1 MKDDIPEN
9 LSENGYSGTDS
20 DGSVDD
26 LVNFARQHFATDF
39 PNPERIDCPAPETY
53 SDLISRKR
61 LPSEQLQKHLRS
73 CSECFRMY
81 RSLLNAQRTPMVL
94 RPNWATPI
102 SWYKRVLSFG
112 LPIILICIAF
122 YGFYSLY
129 QNKRRGP
136 EQRSASQQ
144 QQDAYPAQ
152 NNETSASTN
161 QNGQPTV
168 VERSKALPEH
178 LTLPSRAMVA
188 AHTVVIN
195 FGRQRISRSA
205 SQGEIA
211 PVMFVAG
218 LNRVT
223 VRLSAESPK
232 GEYAVTLNDPFGKE
246 VKRPVVG
253 TFDGRAL
260 RAELDLNSVTS
271 GKYLICIARA
281 AEVPDCLPAIVKTKM
296 K

>member
-1 MKDDIPEN
+1 MKDDIPKN
-9 LSENGYSGTDS
+9 LTENGYSSTNS

-26 LVNFARQHFATDF
+26 LVTFARQHFETDF
-39 PNPERIDCPAPETY
+39 PNPERIDCPSSETY
-53 SDLISRKR
+53 SDLIPRKR
-61 LPSEQLQKHLRS
+61 LPSEPLHKHLRS
-73 CSECFRMY
+73 CSECFRIY
-81 RSLLNAQRTPMVL
+81 RSLLDAQRTQMVL
-94 RPNWATPI
+94 KPNWPTPL

-112 LPIILICIAF
+112 LPIILIGIAF

-129 QNKRRGP
+129 QTRRQGP
-136 EQRSASQQ
+136 GQGSASQQ
-144 QQDAYPAQ
+144 QQGTYPAQ

-161 QNGQPTV
+161 QNGQPMV
-168 VERSKALPEH
+168 AERSKAPLEH
-178 LTLPSRAMVA
+178 LALPSRATVA
-188 AHTVVIN
+188 VHTVVIN

-205 SQGEIA
+205 SQSEIA
-211 PVMFVAG
+211 PVRFVAG

-253 TFDGRAL
+253 KFDGRVL

-271 GKYLICIARA
+271 GKYLICVARA
-281 AEVPDCLPAIVKTKM
+281 AEVPDCLPAIVKTKT

>member
-1 MKDDIPEN
+1 MKDDISEN
-9 LSENGYSGTDS
+9 LTENGYSGSDS
-20 DGSVDD
+20 DDSIDD
-26 LVNFARQHFATDF
+26 LINFARQHFATDF
-39 PNPERIDCPAPETY
+39 PNRDLIDCPEPEIY

-73 CSECFRMY
+73 CSECFRLY
-81 RSLLNAQRTPMVL
+81 CSLLDAQRTQMVL

-102 SWYKRVLSFG
+102 SWYKRILSFG

-122 YGFYSLY
+122 YGFYNLY
-129 QNKRRGP
+129 QTRRQGP
-136 EQRSASQQ
+136 MQGSASQHQ
-144 QQDAYPAQ
+144 QGTYPAR
-152 NNETSASTN
+152 NNEISASTN
-161 QNGQPTV
+161 QNGQPAV
-168 VERSKALPEH
+168 VERSKAPSEH
-178 LTLPSRAMVA
+178 LALPSRATVA
-188 AHTVVIN
+188 VHTVVIN

-205 SQGEIA
+205 SQREIA
-211 PVMFVAG
+211 PVVFVVG
-218 LNRVT
+218 RNRVT
-223 VRLSAESPK
+223 VRLSAESPT

-281 AEVPDCLPAIVKTKM
+281 EEVPDCLPAIVKK
-296 K
+296 

>member
-9 LSENGYSGTDS
+9 LTENGYSGTDS
-20 DGSVDD
+20 DGSIDD

-61 LPSEQLQKHLRS
+61 LPSEPLQKHLRS

-81 RSLLNAQRTPMVL
+81 RSLLDAQRTPMVL
-94 RPNWATPI
+94 RPNWVTPI
-102 SWYKRVLSFG
+102 SWYKRVLRFG
-112 LPIILICIAF
+112 LPIILIGIAF

-129 QNKRRGP
+129 QSKRQGP
-136 EQRSASQQ
+136 EQRSARQQ
-144 QQDAYPAQ
+144 QQGAYTAQ
-152 NNETSASTN
+152 NKETSAATD
-161 QNGQPTV
+161 QHHQPVV
-168 VERSKALPEH
+168 VERSTASPDH
-178 LTLPSRAMVA
+178 LTFPSRAAVA

-195 FGRQRISRSA
+195 FVRQRISRSA
-205 SQGEIA
+205 SQSKIQ

-232 GEYAVTLNDPFGKE
+232 GEYEVTLNDPFGKE
-246 VKRPVVG
+246 VKRPVTG
-253 TFDGRAL
+253 TFDGRTLHAK
-260 RAELDLNSVTS
+260 LDLTSVS
-271 GKYLICIARA
+271 PGKYLICVARA
-281 AEVPDCLPAIVKTKM
+281 AEVPDCLPAVVKTN
-296 K
+296 

>member
-1 MKDDIPEN
+1 MKDDIPKN
-9 LSENGYSGTDS
+9 LTRNGYSGTDS
-20 DGSVDD
+20 DGSIDD

-39 PNPERIDCPAPETY
+39 PNPDRIDCPAPEIY

-61 LPSEQLQKHLRS
+61 LPGEQLQKHLRS

-81 RSLLNAQRTPMVL
+81 GSLLDAQRTQMVL
-94 RPNWATPI
+94 RPNSRPI

-112 LPIILICIAF
+112 LPIILVGIVS
-122 YGFYSLY
+122 YGFYLLY
-129 QNKRRGP
+129 QIKRQGS
-136 EQRSASQQ
+136 EQGSASQEQ
-144 QQDAYPAQ
+144 QSVYPAQ
-152 NNETSASTN
+152 NNETSASAN
-161 QNGQPTV
+161 QDGQPAV
-168 VERSKALPEH
+168 VERSKASPEPI
-178 LTLPSRAMVA
+178 TLPSRATVA

-205 SQGEIA
+205 SQSDIA

-218 LNRVT
+218 LNRVM

-232 GEYAVTLNDPFGKE
+232 GEYAVALNDSFGKE

-271 GKYLICIARA
+271 GRYLICIARA
-281 AEVPDCLPAIVKTKM
+281 AEVPDCLPAIVKTKI

>member
-1 MKDDIPEN
+1 MKDEIPEN
-9 LSENGYSGTDS
+9 LTENGYSGTDS
-20 DGSVDD
+20 DGSIDD

-39 PNPERIDCPAPETY
+39 PNPKRIDCPAPEKY
-53 SDLISRKR
+53 FDLISTKR
-61 LPSEQLQKHLRS
+61 LLSEPLQKHLRS

-81 RSLLNAQRTPMVL
+81 RSLLDAQRTQLVL

-112 LPIILICIAF
+112 LPIILIGVAS

-129 QNKRRGP
+129 QTKRKALGQGSARQ
-136 EQRSASQQ
+136 EQG
-144 QQDAYPAQ
+144 AYPAQ
-152 NNETSASTN
+152 NNETLASNN
-161 QNGQPTV
+161 QNGQPAV
-168 VERSKALPEH
+168 VEQSKASPEH
-178 LTLPSRAMVA
+178 LTLPSRSTVA

-205 SQGEIA
+205 SQSEIE

-232 GEYAVTLNDPFGKE
+232 GEYGVTLNDPFGKE
-246 VKRPVVG
+246 VKQPVVG

-260 RAELDLNSVTS
+260 SAALDLNSVS
-271 GKYLICIARA
+271 PGKYLICIARA
-281 AEVPDCLPAIVKTKM
+281 AEVPDCLPAVVKTKM

>member
-1 MKDDIPEN
+1 MKDDISEN
-9 LSENGYSGTDS
+9 LTENGYSGTDS
-20 DGSVDD
+20 DGSIDD

-39 PNPERIDCPAPETY
+39 PNPERIDCPTPETY
-53 SDLISRKR
+53 SDLISGKR
-61 LPSEQLQKHLRS
+61 LPSEPLQKHLRS
-73 CSECFRMY
+73 CSECFRLY
-81 RSLLNAQRTPMVL
+81 RSLLEAQRTQMVL

-112 LPIILICIAF
+112 LPIILIGIAF
-122 YGFYSLY
+122 YGFHSLY
-129 QNKRRGP
+129 QNKRQPARQGSAIQ
-136 EQRSASQQ
+136 EQQGTH
-144 QQDAYPAQ
+144 PAQ
-152 NNETSASTN
+152 HNETSASTN
-161 QNGQPTV
+161 QNGQPAV
-168 VERSKALPEH
+168 VERSKASSEH
-178 LTLPSRAMVA
+178 LALPSRATVA
-188 AHTVVIN
+188 VHTVEIN

-205 SQGEIA
+205 SQSEIA

-246 VKRPVVG
+246 VKRPVLG

-260 RAELDLNSVTS
+260 RAELDLNSLPS
-271 GKYLICIARA
+271 GKYLICIART
-281 AEVPDCLPAIVKTKM
+281 AEVPDCLPAMVKTKM